1 MFHWIIAVLPHSKK
15 EMVDMVTV
23 IMGLKG
29 SGKTKHLIDLV
40 NAAVD
45 EESGLVAL
53 IEKGSKLTYDI
64 HHGAR
69 LVDAS
74 AYGVQGNEMLRG
86 FIAGLQAGNYDINHI
101 FIDSLYKVSG
111 VDDIR
116 ETEALLSWMDE
127 FGRLNDV
134 KFTVTISADAATATE
149 KIRKYF

>member
-1 MFHWIIAVLPHSKK
+1 
-15 EMVDMVTV
+15 MVETVTV

-45 EESGLVAL
+45 EESGLVVL
-53 IEKGSKLTYDI
+53 IEKGQKLTYDI

-69 LVDAS
+69 LVDSS

-101 FIDSLYKVSG
+101 FVDSLYKVSG
-111 VDDIR
+111 VDNVR
-116 ETEALLSWMDE
+116 ETETLLGWMEE
-127 FGRLNDV
+127 FGRVNDV
-134 KFTVTISADAATATE
+134 KFTVTISANAATATE
-149 KIRKYF
+149 KIRRYF